1 LIRSNKDE
9 TQFKGLEEKR
19 AATLEVA
26 KKEDAPKEESSEGR
40 QVMIISGFMDNIWEY
55 GVTRQHRGL
64 QLQV

>member
-1 LIRSNKDE
+1 MIRSNKDE

-40 QVMIISGFMDNIWEY
+40 QVIIKFRFMNDIH
-55 GVTRQHRGL
+55 GSMV
-64 QLQV
+64 

>member
-40 QVMIISGFMDNIWEY
+40 QVMIISGFMTIY
-55 GVTRQHRGL
+55 GSMV
-64 QLQV
+64 